1 MTMRKARYF
10 IPAILYYILVFAAS
24 SQDIDIPL
32 PGRGFDKVAHF
43 IEFSFLGLFLSLG
56 YFNVFSFSTTI
67 KAFLV
72 FITGLP
78 LGILDELH
86 QRFVPGRT
94 SAASDAVADAAGIIA
109 GILAYWY
116 FARRKKRRPEGGVS

>member
-1 MTMRKARYF
+1 MTMRKARNF
-10 IPAILYYILVFAAS
+10 FPAILYYILIFVAS

-32 PGRGFDKVAHF
+32 PGHGFDKVAHF
-43 IEFSFLGLFLSLG
+43 IEFSFLGFFLSLG
-56 YFNVFSFSTTI
+56 YFNALSSSSAI
-67 KAFLV
+67 KAVLV

-116 FARRKKRRPEGGVS
+116 LAKRKKRRLEKGAG